1 MKISAS
7 TLACFKEDMKD
18 NLDFFEENKIEY
30 VEFLH
35 EFPSHNLDE
44 DLLNS
49 YNIKYTFHSPISDI
63 NIASLNPSIRKG
75 SIKEIFYSLETA
87 NELDIDTVV
96 VHPGSFPFLKFDF
109 LDKIDEINRN
119 SMLEIAE
126 FASDLGVNTVFEN
139 MPNIKG
145 FTYNKL
151 EDLNQF
157 LTDNDIG
164 MCLDTGHA
172 NTMNYSPEDM
182 YIPIVKHI
190 HLNDNFSQNDDHLA
204 LGEGNIDFKSIIQNY
219 ESNNYDGIYVIEVNN
234 KESILKSLKYLKALK
249 L

>member
-1 MKISAS
+1 MKIGAS
-7 TLACFKEDMKD
+7 TLSCFKDDMKG

-30 VEFLH
+30 VELLR
-35 EFPSHNLDE
+35 EFPSRNLDE

-49 YNIKYTFHSPISDI
+49 YNLKYTIHSPISDI
-63 NIASLNPSIRKG
+63 NIASLNPSIRNG
-75 SIKEIFYSLETA
+75 SIKEIFYSLEIA
-87 NELDIDTVV
+87 NEFDIDTVV
-96 VHPGSFPFLKFDF
+96 VHPGNIPFFAFDY
-109 LDKIDEINRN
+109 LEKVDEINRN

-126 FASDLGVNTVFEN
+126 FALDLGVNAVFEN

-182 YIPIVKHI
+182 YLPIVKHI

-234 KESILKSLKYLKALK
+234 KESILDSLKYLEALK